1 MGFRWI
7 LLLLLLLLLL
17 LVVVVTSF
25 QFPQPGAFIIG
36 PSVLK
41 LRIDVHYPIP

>member
-1 MGFRWI
+1 MGFRWV
-7 LLLLLLLLLL
+7 LLLVVVVV
-17 LVVVVTSF
+17 VVVVTSF
-25 QFPQPGAFIIG
+25 QLPQPGAFIIG